1 MAKEQIVLAVDLDGT
16 LVFDNDNGFHP
27 KDTALLKAG
36 LPVELI
42 LATGRSLMG
51 ARVPFQKNGLIDGQP
66 LAYPL
71 VLNNGGLLCAANEQP
86 VAHFPFPQ
94 AVTDELVQIASTLS
108 EATFL
113 LQGMSEVFQINET
126 EAGLRALRGYGF
138 SPSRFQPENRL
149 VPISKLMALSDRK
162 EDLDSVAAAFA
173 HLPIEGNYSL
183 HDIYEVAPAGVNKGG
198 GLKKLLSILGL
209 EMATLV
215 VAGDGDNDAG
225 MFAMADMSF
234 APITGRDFILDM
246 ADSLIDPRPR
256 GLLTPIL
263 EQIL

>member
-1 MAKEQIVLAVDLDGT
+1 
-16 LVFDNDNGFHP
+16 
-27 KDTALLKAG
+27 
-36 LPVELI
+36 
-42 LATGRSLMG
+42 
-51 ARVPFQKNGLIDGQP
+51 
-66 LAYPL
+66 
-71 VLNNGGLLCAANEQP
+71 
-86 VAHFPFPQ
+86 
-94 AVTDELVQIASTLS
+94 
-108 EATFL
+108 
-113 LQGMSEVFQINET
+113 
-126 EAGLRALRGYGF
+126 
-138 SPSRFQPENRL
+138 
-149 VPISKLMALSDRK
+149 MALSDRK

-198 GLKKLLSILGL
+198 GLKKLLAILGL

-234 APITGRDFILDM
+234 APITGRDYILDM